1 METRICNDAIEYI
14 MKTIDFLRKLKH
26 IVEQTE
32 ESSEESGEQTNIH
45 TGI

>member
-1 METRICNDAIEYI
+1 MEVRGEGDQESV
-14 MKTIDFLRKLKH
+14 L